1 MKRTRILRIGSVG
14 AIVTTVTIVT
24 IVSAIVLGLIP
35 MLRKSIPA
43 FRADARGLG
52 AYVLPIMPWRNIG
65 GCGAGG
71 SGGGSSGVRWIG
83 RGVSGALLD
92 VEFMPK
98 INFGQTFL
106 ITMADPRLAYHPRWS
121 TELGLSMPIGMKEM
135 EVQYQTN
142 LEPQLIRNGSRGD
155 LTADARQLFG
165 DHSQYAA
172 QLSLTFP
179 TGQYDAQRG
188 TDRSKNVLPQG
199 LQMGRG
205 IYSGT
210 MGLSYTRDSDQGMM
224 LFDGYFSYPFMIRFD
239 EKNEY
244 LETDYR
250 AYANTTG
257 ETRSRFHYGSWL
269 KPYGESD
276 RGDYYPPSA
285 SFDAIFVRRAER
297 TVQSFQLTFSAPMG
311 VRWIH
316 SPDPAL
322 YDPMPDPDNRAWDLA
337 LGYGLESSSETMP
350 LFFGVGMPVH
360 AKRSVA
366 GDWTSPDWGNVGQ
379 EWILAL
385 GFKALLY

>member
-1 MKRTRILRIGSVG
+1 MNRKKILLGGLLGGLSG
-14 AIVTTVTIVT
+14 ATLLLT
-24 IVSAIVLGLIP
+24 LHP
-35 MLRKSIPA
+35 MLRQHQTRWTVFDTSSI
-43 FRADARGLG
+43 R
-52 AYVLPIMPWRNIG
+52 PWQNIG

-106 ITMADPRLAYHPRWS
+106 NGMAEPRLGYHPRWS

-135 EVQYQTN
+135 EVQFQSN
-142 LEPQLIRNGSRGD
+142 LDEKLVRNGSRGD
-155 LTADARQLFG
+155 LTADVRQSFG

-172 QLSLTFP
+172 QFSLTFP
-179 TGQYDAQRG
+179 TGQYDARRG
-188 TDRSKNVLPQG
+188 TDRSKNILPQG

-210 MGLSYTRDSDQGMM
+210 LGMSYTRDNDQGMM
-224 LFDGYFSYPFMIRFD
+224 VFDGYYTYPFMIRLD
-239 EKNEY
+239 GKNEY
-244 LETDYR
+244 LDTEYR
-250 AYANTTG
+250 AYAATTG
-257 ETRSRFHYGSWL
+257 KNRSRFHYGSWL

-285 SFDAIFVRRAER
+285 SIDAIYARRTEG
-297 TVQSFQLTFSAPMG
+297 TVQSFQVFFSAPMG
-311 VRWIH
+311 IRWIH

-337 LGYGLESSSETMP
+337 FGYGLESSNETMP

-360 AKRSVA
+360 AKRNIS
-366 GDWTSPDWGNVGQ
+366 GDWTSPDWENVGQ
-379 EWILAL
+379 EWIFAL
-385 GFKALLY
+385 GFKAILF

>member
-1 MKRTRILRIGSVG
+1 MNRNKILLGGLLGGLIGSALLLSLHPLFRKHGTRG
-14 AIVTTVTIVT
+14 AGFDTL
-24 IVSAIVLGLIP
+24 SN
-35 MLRKSIPA
+35 R
-43 FRADARGLG
+43 
-52 AYVLPIMPWRNIG
+52 PWRNIG

-106 ITMADPRLAYHPRWS
+106 NGMAEPRLGYHPRWS

-135 EVQYQTN
+135 EVQYQSN
-142 LEPQLIRNGSRGD
+142 LDQQLIRNGSRGD
-155 LTADARQLFG
+155 LTADIRQSFG

-172 QLSLTFP
+172 QFALTFP
-179 TGQYDAQRG
+179 TGQYDARRG
-188 TDRSKNVLPQG
+188 TDRSKNILPQG

-210 MGLSYTRDSDQGMM
+210 LGLSYTRDNDQGMM
-224 LFDGYFSYPFMIRFD
+224 VFDGYYTYPFMIRLD
-239 EKNEY
+239 GKNEY
-244 LETDYR
+244 LETEYRDY
-250 AYANTTG
+250 ASTAG
-257 ETRSRFHYGSWL
+257 KTRSRFRYGSWL

-285 SFDAIFVRRAER
+285 SIDAIYARRTEG
-297 TVQSFQLTFSAPMG
+297 TVQSFQVFFSAPMG

-337 LGYGLESSSETMP
+337 FGYGLESSSETVP
-350 LFFGVGMPVH
+350 LFFGVGMPMH
-360 AKRSVA
+360 AKRDISGA
-366 GDWTSPDWGNVGQ
+366 WTSPDWENVGQ
-379 EWILAL
+379 EWIFAL
-385 GFKALLY
+385 GFKAILF